1 MSVRC
6 ENCDQPK
13 ATPEDYEKFKGGEG
27 EHLCWAEYGTKCEAE
42 DWRARA
48 LAAERER
55 EMLLEE
61 VLLLQSE
68 VRKQVYVSRVL
79 YDREVVE
86 RAQLAS
92 DEPAYWPEGK
102 TGRTA

>member
-1 MSVRC
+1 MSDRC

-13 ATPEDYEKFKGGEG
+13 ATPED
-27 EHLCWAEYGTKCEAE
+27 
-42 DWRARA
+42 WRSRA
-48 LAAERER
+48 LAAEA
-55 EMLLEE
+55 E
-61 VLLLQSE
+61 VLLLQAE
-68 VRKQVYVSRVL
+68 VRRQVYVSRVL

>member
-1 MSVRC
+1 MSSACQDRC

-27 EHLCWAEYGTKCEAE
+27 EHLCWAEYGTRCEAE

-48 LAAERER
+48 LAAEA
-55 EMLLEE
+55 E

-68 VRKQVYVSRVL
+68 VRKQVYGSRVL

-92 DEPAYWPEGK
+92 DEPAYWPKGK